1 MHRDGTRE
9 GSECEGST
17 ATVDSRAHVQHGSSE
32 PCTFEA
38 TLERICS
45 MTDAELDAEIDSDR
59 RQREQKAMA
68 KEDVL
73 AGRHNDC
80 KMTEGG
86 QHNESVFG
94 SNGILAKI
102 GRAMRDQRI
111 ELTTLGLV
119 VTTDGAMD
127 VKSRIG
133 SVVFSQDE
141 MKALV
146 EWYGSVASSVGVE
159 KFFAIHVFNSSFGG
173 TQPIFMQCI
182 SDSDDADSLCNTG
195 KGSSK
200 GKCGNDAIRYRL
212 RRKRPPRH
220 EVAPSFT
227 IEDITL
233 MSTAYPIETM
243 EVVHDV
249 TEGQIYPMPD
259 ASTFRTYDGDRL
271 QMPRS
276 SQSRSSGSD
285 SHNATSMHWPQ

>member
-1 MHRDGTRE
+1 
-9 GSECEGST
+9 
-17 ATVDSRAHVQHGSSE
+17 
-32 PCTFEA
+32 
-38 TLERICS
+38 
-45 MTDAELDAEIDSDR
+45 
-59 RQREQKAMA
+59 
-68 KEDVL
+68 
-73 AGRHNDC
+73 
-80 KMTEGG
+80 MTERG
-86 QHNESVFG
+86 QHNESVLG
-94 SNGILAKI
+94 SNGLLAKI

-119 VTTDGAMD
+119 MKTDGSMD
-127 VKSRIG
+127 VKMCIG

-146 EWYGSVASSVGVE
+146 KWYGSVASSVGV
-159 KFFAIHVFNSSFGG
+159 KKYVAIHVFNSSFGG
-173 TQPIFMQCI
+173 TQPVFMECI
-182 SDSDDADSLCNTG
+182 SDSDDVDSLSNTG
-195 KGSSK
+195 KSSGK
-200 GKCGNDAIRYRL
+200 GKCGNDAIRYGL

-276 SQSRSSGSD
+276 SQSRSSGSN
-285 SHNATSMHWPQ
+285 SQHATSMHWPQ